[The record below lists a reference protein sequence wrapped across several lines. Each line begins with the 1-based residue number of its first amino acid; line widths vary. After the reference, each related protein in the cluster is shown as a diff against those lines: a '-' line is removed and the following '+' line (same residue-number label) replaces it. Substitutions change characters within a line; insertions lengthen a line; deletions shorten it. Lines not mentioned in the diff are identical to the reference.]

1 MIDLKYHIASIV
13 AVFLALG
20 LGVLIGSTIVG
31 DDLLVDQQQ
40 KMIERLEEQ
49 FYGLKDRE
57 AELIAENDYKEQLI
71 SNYENYSQALLPA
84 VVSDRL
90 EDYRV
95 AVIVTGDSE
104 IPAGMINAL
113 SMAGAQVVSKTVLLS
128 NMKLEDEETEQ
139 RLREYYGLSEND
151 SKAGI
156 RQQIA
161 DSVAGIVMNRGE
173 EGLVSFLQQNNL
185 VKFSGANDLSVN
197 GIVIVGGANNF
208 SNCFVDD
215 FDSRLI
221 ENFIRQEM
229 KVYGVEGVQANY
241 SYIGIFQQYNISTV
255 DNVDKSPGQVSL
267 ILAMEGEA
275 GNYGVKATA
284 QKFMPTIPVDY
295 QL

>member
-57 AELIAENDYKEQLI
+57 VELLADNDYKEQLI

-84 VVSDRL
+84 VVSGRL
-90 EDYRV
+90 EQYKV

-104 IPAGMINAL
+104 IPAGMINAI

-128 NMKLEDEETEQ
+128 NMKLEDEETSS
-139 RLREYYGLSEND
+139 RIKAYYGLSNSE
-151 SKAGI
+151 SKAAV
-156 RQQIA
+156 RQNIA
-161 DSVAGIVMNRGE
+161 DSVAQVILNKGE
-173 EGLVSFLQQNNL
+173 EGTIAFLQQNNL
-185 VKFSGANDLSVN
+185 VKFSGANDIPLD
-197 GIVIVGGANNF
+197 GIIIVGGANNF

-221 ENFIRQEM
+221 SNFLHADA
-229 KVYGVEGVQANY
+229 KVFGVEGVLVDY
-241 SYIGIFQQYNISTV
+241 SYIGIFQEYNISTI
-255 DNVDKSPGQVSL
+255 DNIDKSPGQVSL

-275 GNYGVKATA
+275 GNYGIKATA

-295 QL
+295 KL

>member
-1 MIDLKYHIASIV
+1 MIDIKYHIASIV

-57 AELIAENDYKEQLI
+57 VELLADNDDKEQLI

-84 VVSDRL
+84 VVSGRL
-90 EDYRV
+90 EEYKV

-104 IPAGMINAL
+104 IPAGMINAI

-128 NMKLEDEETEQ
+128 NMKLEDEDTNS
-139 RLREYYGLSEND
+139 RIKEYYGLSDSD
-151 SKAGI
+151 SKAAI
-156 RQQIA
+156 RQRVA
-161 DSVAGIVMNRGE
+161 DSVAQVIMNQGE
-173 EGLVSFLQQNNL
+173 EGTIAFLQENNL
-185 VKFSGANDLSVN
+185 MKFSGANDIPIN
-197 GIVIVGGANNF
+197 GIIIVGGANNF

-221 ENFIRQEM
+221 ENFIHADV
-229 KVYGVEGVQANY
+229 KVFGVEGVQVNY
-241 SYIGIFQQYNISTV
+241 SYIGIFQEYNISTI
-255 DNVDKSPGQVSL
+255 DNIDKSPGQVSL

-275 GNYGVKATA
+275 GNYGIKATA

-295 QL
+295 KL

>member
-185 VKFSGANDLSVN
+185 VKFSGSNDLSVN

>member
-1 MIDLKYHIASIV
+1 MIDIKYHIASIV

-57 AELIAENDYKEQLI
+57 VELLADNDYKEQLI
-71 SNYENYSQALLPA
+71 GNYENYSQALLPA
-84 VVSDRL
+84 VVSGRL
-90 EDYRV
+90 EEYKV

-104 IPAGMINAL
+104 IPAGMINAI

-128 NMKLEDEETEQ
+128 NMKLEDEETSS
-139 RLREYYGLSEND
+139 RIKEYYGLSNSE
-151 SKAGI
+151 SKAAV
-156 RQQIA
+156 RQHIA
-161 DSVAGIVMNRGE
+161 DSVAQIIMNDGE
-173 EGLVSFLQQNNL
+173 AGTVEFLQENNM
-185 VKFSGANDLSVN
+185 VKFSGANDIPVN
-197 GIVIVGGANNF
+197 AIIIVGGANNF

-221 ENFIRQEM
+221 QNFIHANM
-229 KVYGVEGVQANY
+229 KVLGVEAVQVNY
-241 SYIGIFQQYNISTV
+241 SYIGIFQEYNISTI
-255 DNVDKSPGQVSL
+255 DNIDKSPGQVSM
-267 ILAMEGEA
+267 ILAMEGEV
-275 GNYGVKATA
+275 GNYGIKATA

-295 QL
+295 KL